1 MDFFWC
7 PICCELKIAY
17 RSQQIF
23 KPDPETNM
31 KQKGKWDPD
40 LKKEQ
45 VGSKSCG
52 SATLLIMPVL
62 VSGIRTVL
70 QQAKD
75 AINNA

>member
-7 PICCELKIAY
+7 PICCESKIAY

-40 LKKEQ
+40 LKKN
-45 VGSKSCG
+45 KWD
-52 SATLLIMPVL
+52 PNL
-62 VSGIRTVL
+62 VDPPL
-70 QQAKD
+70 C
-75 AINNA
+75 